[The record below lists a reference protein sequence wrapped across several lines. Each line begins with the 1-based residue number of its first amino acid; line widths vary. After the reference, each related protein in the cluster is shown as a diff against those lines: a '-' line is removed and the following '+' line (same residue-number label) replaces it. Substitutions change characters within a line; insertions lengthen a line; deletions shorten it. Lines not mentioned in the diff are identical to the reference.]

1 MKGWKRLK
9 PSKKSD
15 AHESLKTDT
24 YQGVLKLCRIGIF
37 FYRFNSDVSL
47 SLFSIQEIPS
57 NLNLLKA
64 MNTAY
69 KLLIFNLFLIFSA
82 NAQAPY
88 KFSWQAVIRDQAN
101 NLIVNRPVGLRFI
114 IIQGSASGN
123 IVYGETQRITTN
135 SSGLATAEIGGG
147 TVLFNSIANINWAN
161 GPYFLKTEIDPSG
174 GFSYSINGT
183 TQMLSVPYALY
194 AENCPNACKD
204 CYSTLIKT
212 NNLPAGRFCRNGGF
226 RIEFG
231 LDINKNLQLDPNE
244 VNNALTKYVCNG
256 INGRGIVS
264 TIDNG
269 NGTFTFTYSDGTTF
283 TTSDLR
289 GPQGPQGIQ
298 GPVGA
303 AGVGI
308 LSTSDNGN
316 GTFTIN
322 YSDGSSFTS
331 ANLTGPQGAVGPQGI
346 QGTQGPA
353 GANGNGIIS
362 TINNGNG
369 TYTFNYSDGS
379 SFTTANLT
387 GPQGPQGNIGPQGPA
402 GNNGQNGI
410 GITNSYVQ
418 GDSLFVVLSNGQI
431 LNTGYVRG
439 PQGSA
444 APAQTLSQNG
454 SNLTLSNGGGT
465 VSIND
470 ADSNPTNEIE
480 LPSIPGTSGQVLTAN
495 GSGGVYW
502 NSASGSAAGA
512 VMYIY
517 NDQQCPSGWTK
528 QEINVQIWGVT
539 PVDAC
544 WTTQPCMVM
553 YIYNGQ
559 SCPTGWIFHDI
570 SAAVIN
576 ESTIPVDACI
586 KY

>member
-1 MKGWKRLK
+1 
-9 PSKKSD
+9 
-15 AHESLKTDT
+15 
-24 YQGVLKLCRIGIF
+24 
-37 FYRFNSDVSL
+37 
-47 SLFSIQEIPS
+47 
-57 NLNLLKA
+57 

-69 KLLIFNLFLIFSA
+69 KILIFNLFLIFSA

-114 IIQGSASGN
+114 IIQGSANGN

-147 TVLFNSIANINWAN
+147 TVLFNSIDNINWAN
-161 GPYFLKTEIDPSG
+161 GPYFLKTEIDPTG

-256 INGRGIVS
+256 TNGRGIVS

-308 LSTSDNGN
+308 LSTTDNGN
-316 GTFTIN
+316 GSFTIN
-322 YSDGSSFTS
+322 YSDGSSFTTS
-331 ANLTGPQGAVGPQGI
+331 NLTGPQGAVGPQGI
-346 QGTQGPA
+346 QGPA
-353 GANGNGIIS
+353 GTNGNGIIS

-379 SFTTANLT
+379 SFTTSNLI
-387 GPQGPQGNIGPQGPA
+387 GSQGIQGPIGPQGPA

-454 SNLTLSNGGGT
+454 SNITLSNGGGT

-512 VMYIY
+512 VMYIF
-517 NDQQCPSGWTK
+517 NDQQCPAGWTK

-559 SCPTGWIFHDI
+559 SCPAGWIFHDI

>member
-1 MKGWKRLK
+1 MK
-9 PSKKSD
+9 
-15 AHESLKTDT
+15 
-24 YQGVLKLCRIGIF
+24 
-37 FYRFNSDVSL
+37 FYKF
-47 SLFSIQEIPS
+47 
-57 NLNLLKA
+57 
-64 MNTAY
+64 
-69 KLLIFNLFLIFSA
+69 LFLILLCASFLK
-82 NAQAPY
+82 AQAPN
-88 KFSWQAVIRDQAN
+88 KFSYQAVIRDQSN

-114 IIQGSASGN
+114 IIQGSANGN
-123 IVYGETQRITTN
+123 VVYGETHRTTTS
-135 SSGLATAEIGGG
+135 SSGLASVEIGGG

-161 GPYFLKTEIDPSG
+161 GPYFLKTEIDPNG
-174 GFSYSINGT
+174 GFAYSISGT
-183 TQMLSVPYALY
+183 AQMLSVPYALY

-204 CYSTLIKT
+204 CYSTLLKT
-212 NNLPAGRFCRNGGF
+212 YNLLPGRFCRNGGI

-231 LDINKNLQLDPNE
+231 LDVNKNTQLDPNE

-264 TIDNG
+264 TTDNG
-269 NGTFTFTYSDGTTF
+269 DGTFTFNYTDGTTF
-283 TTSDLR
+283 TSSDLS
-289 GPQGPQGIQ
+289 GQQGPQGIQ
-298 GPVGA
+298 GPAGA

-308 LSTSDNGN
+308 SSTIDNGN

-322 YSDGSSFTS
+322 YSDGSSFTTI
-331 ANLTGPQGAVGPQGI
+331 NLTGPQGPQGI
-346 QGTQGPA
+346 AGASGQQGPIGQTGAQGPA
-353 GANGNGIIS
+353 GTNGNGIIS

-369 TYTFNYSDGS
+369 TFTFNYSDGS

-387 GPQGPQGNIGPQGPA
+387 GPQGPQGNAGIQGPA

-410 GITNSYVQ
+410 GITNSFVQ
-418 GDSLFVVLSNGQI
+418 GDSLFMVLSNGQI

-439 PQGSA
+439 PQGST
-444 APAQTLSQNG
+444 APTQTLSQNG
-454 SNLTLSNGGGT
+454 SNITLSNGGGT

-495 GSGGVYW
+495 GSGGVFW
-502 NSASGSAAGA
+502 NSPSGSAAGA
-512 VMYIY
+512 VMYIF
-517 NDQQCPSGWTK
+517 NDQQCPAGWTK

-559 SCPTGWIFHDI
+559 TCPAGWIFHDI